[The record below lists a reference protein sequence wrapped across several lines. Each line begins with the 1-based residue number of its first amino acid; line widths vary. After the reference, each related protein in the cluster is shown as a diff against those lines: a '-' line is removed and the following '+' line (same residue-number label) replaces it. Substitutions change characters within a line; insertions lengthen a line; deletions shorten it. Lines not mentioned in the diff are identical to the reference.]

1 MSRLQA
7 TTITPGDLPS
17 GYHSLAPGPPAE
29 QLAALGRALVSSPN
43 WPPEL
48 HVAVSD
54 GADPVLVLAGHPDEA
69 ASAQLSHMAAE
80 LSRTRI
86 RYVDYPAAELL
97 AERLASN
104 LLAGLG
110 SVAGWKFA
118 AVPRGGHVVL
128 GFLSYLLD
136 LDHSQIVEASAPV
149 PSLLLVD
156 DCAISGERIRGW
168 LTDVKAA
175 QVGVATL
182 TASAG
187 LDEIIMSAEPAVAH
201 FFSGEILSDLAPDIY
216 GPDYPRWRER
226 WSSRNDGLWV
236 GRTEYVAFP
245 WNEPDQAVW
254 PRDSD
259 MAMAAWKLIPPER
272 CLKNRTGDGD
282 PVLRFQ
288 RGQGPVRQA
297 TGIVDIP
304 TADGVIVV
312 DTVNQRCL
320 DLTGSAGAM
329 WAALVEE
336 GTREGAGERMVSS
349 YDVDRPT
356 IDRDLGAFL
365 ERLSGDGL
373 LFDGDQPS

>member
-7 TTITPGDLPS
+7 TTITQGDLPS
-17 GYHSLAPGPPAE
+17 GYHSIAPGPPAE

-48 HVAVSD
+48 YVALSD

-69 ASAQLSHMAAE
+69 ASVQLSHLAAE

-86 RYVDYPAAELL
+86 RYIDYPAAELL
-97 AERLASN
+97 AERLATN

-110 SVAGWKFA
+110 SLADWKFA

-136 LDHSQIVEASAPV
+136 LDHSQIVEPSAEI

-175 QVGVATL
+175 RVGVATL

-187 LDEIIMSAEPAVAH
+187 LDEIIMSAEPTVAH
-201 FFSGEILSDLAPDIY
+201 VFTGESLPDLAPEIY

-226 WSSRNDGLWV
+226 WSSRSDGLWV

-259 MAMAAWKLIPPER
+259 LAMAAWKLIPPER
-272 CLKNRTGDGD
+272 CLKNRPRAGNS
-282 PVLRFQ
+282 VLRFQ
-288 RGQGPVRQA
+288 PGLGPVRQA

-304 TADGVIVV
+304 TADGAIVV

-320 DLTGSAGAM
+320 HLNGSAGAM
-329 WAALVEE
+329 WTALVEE
-336 GTREGAGERMVSS
+336 GTRQRAAERMVSR

-356 IDRDLGAFL
+356 IDRDLSAFV
-365 ERLSGDGL
+365 EGLSGDGL
-373 LFDGDQPS
+373 LIDGDQTS